1 MTQQEI
7 EDFAHKVFNY
17 GMLYA
22 IFDDRGDDDKANKA
36 YDAYKALIL
45 QFIHDHKEKKWLSF

>member
-7 EDFAHKVFNY
+7 EVFAHKVFNC

-22 IFDDRGDDDKANKA
+22 TFDDRGDDERADKAYVACKN
-36 YDAYKALIL
+36 LIL
-45 QFIHDHKEKKWLSF
+45 QFIHDHKEKK

>member
-22 IFDDRGDDDKANKA
+22 IFDDRGDDDKANKS
-36 YDAYKALIL
+36 YDAYKDLIL
-45 QFIHDHKEKKWLSF
+45 QFIHDHKEKK